1 MPEKPDGY
9 TLGVEEE
16 YQIVAADDLGLSPR
30 NEAIMNRAKETL
42 GEQVELEM
50 LASQIEVM
58 TPVRDTLSD
67 VRSELMRLRRGVIS
81 AAEARNKRIVAAST
95 HPFSHWDDQ
104 ELTPKN
110 RYWRMMEN
118 FQRLAEQQLS
128 FGFHVHVGL
137 SDREAAVEVLDRLRV
152 WLAPLLALSA
162 NSPFWLGEDSGY
174 ASYRTQVWGRFPTA
188 GPPDR
193 YGSLAAHDRLMKAL
207 VETGSV
213 IDAESIYFD
222 ARLSEKNG
230 TVEIR
235 VADVCSK
242 LDEAVMLAGLCRA
255 LVRECHE
262 RALRGEPSPDTRPEL
277 LRAAHW
283 QASRHGLD
291 EELVDLE
298 GCRSVPAREVVGS
311 LLDFTRPALEE
322 SDDWEEVSSL
332 INETL
337 QHGNGASRQRRA
349 YGQSGRLEDVVDALV
364 EETAQGTQ
372 RDS

>member
-1 MPEKPDGY
+1 MAEKFSGY

-16 YQIVAADDLGLSPR
+16 YQIVAADDRSLSPE
-30 NEAIMNRAKETL
+30 NEPIKERARETL

-50 LASQIEVM
+50 LSSQIEVM
-58 TPVRDTLSD
+58 TPVCRTLTEA
-67 VRSELMRLRRGVIS
+67 RSELARLRSGVIS
-81 AAEARNKRIVAAST
+81 AAKEHDRCIAAAST
-95 HPFSHWDDQ
+95 HPFSRWEDQ
-104 ELTPKN
+104 YTTPKN

-118 FQRLAEQQLS
+118 FQRMAEQQLS

-137 SDREAAVEVLDRLRV
+137 DDREAAVEVIDRLRV

-162 NSPFWLGEDSGY
+162 NSPFWLGKDSGY
-174 ASYRTQVWGRFPTA
+174 ASYRTQIWGQFPTA
-188 GPPDR
+188 GPPDL
-193 YGSLAAHDRLMKAL
+193 YGSLAAHDRLMQAL
-207 VETGSV
+207 VETKSV

-255 LVRECHE
+255 LVHECHE
-262 RALRGEPSPDTRPEL
+262 RAVRGEPCPDTRPEL

-298 GCRSVPAREVVGS
+298 GCRSVPAREVIRK
-311 LLDFTRPALEE
+311 LLDFTRPALETCG
-322 SDDWEEVSSL
+322 DWDEVSSL
-332 INETL
+332 VNETL
-337 QHGNGASRQRRA
+337 ERGNGANRQRRA
-349 YGQSGRLEDVVDALV
+349 YKKSEKLEDVVDALV
-364 EETAQGTQ
+364 EETAEGTE
-372 RDS
+372 SS

>member
-58 TPVRDTLSD
+58 TPVCDTLSD
-67 VRSELMRLRRGVIS
+67 VRSELVRLRRGVIS

-298 GCRSVPAREVVGS
+298 GCRSVQACEVVGS

-322 SDDWEEVSSL
+322 SGDWEEVSSL
-332 INETL
+332 VNETL

-349 YGQSGRLEDVVDALV
+349 YGQSGRLEDVVDALA

>member
-1 MPEKPDGY
+1 MAGKPDGY

-16 YQIVAADDLGLSPR
+16 YQIVAAEDRGLSPE
-30 NEAIMNRAKETL
+30 NEAVMNRAKETL

-58 TPVRDTLSD
+58 TPVCNTLSE
-67 VRSELMRLRRGVIS
+67 VRSQLTRLRRGVIS
-81 AAEARNKRIVAAST
+81 AAGHHGRRIAAAST

-104 ELTPKN
+104 DLTPKD
-110 RYWRMMEN
+110 RYRRMMDN
-118 FQRLAEQQLS
+118 FQRMGEQQLS

-137 SDREAAVEVLDRLRV
+137 SDRDAAVGVMDHLRV

-174 ASYRTQVWGRFPTA
+174 ASYRTQVWGQFPTA
-188 GPPDR
+188 GPPGI
-193 YGSLAAHDRLMKAL
+193 YGTLEEHDRLMEAL
-207 VETGSV
+207 VETGCV

-222 ARLSEKNG
+222 VRLSEENG

-262 RALRGEPSPDTRPEL
+262 RTVNGEPPPNTRPEL
-277 LRAAHW
+277 LKAAHW
-283 QASRHGLD
+283 RASRHGLD

-298 GCRSVPAREVVGS
+298 GCRSVPAQEVVDG
-311 LLDFTRPALEE
+311 LLNFTRPALEE
-322 SDDWEEVSSL
+322 AGDWEEVSSL
-332 INETL
+332 VNETL
-337 QHGNGASRQRRA
+337 ERGNGATRQRRA
-349 YGQSGRLEDVVDALV
+349 HEKSGRLEDVVDALV
-364 EETAQGTQ
+364 EETAQGT
-372 RDS
+372 